1 MSTTSK
7 IYLNERWKIMCN
19 TDIRNEIMNN
29 GLRNWQIA
37 EKLGIHEGNFS
48 RKLRHEL
55 PEEDKEKIRAI
66 IKELAQKGA

>member
-1 MSTTSK
+1 MF
-7 IYLNERWKIMCN
+7 NQ
-19 TDIRNEIMNN
+19 DIRNEIKAL
-29 GLRNWQIA
+29 GVKHWQIA

>member
-1 MSTTSK
+1 MEKTLTFLTNKTTA
-7 IYLNERWKIMCN
+7 NC
-19 TDIRNEIMNN
+19 D
-29 GLRNWQIA
+29 LRLFAKACGVSMWRIA
-37 EKLGIHEGNFS
+37 EKIGISEPTFY